1 MTSLKGVNTMNLEI
15 PKVLY
20 DFSPPHFHLV
30 PQEYPP
36 EFIFSDMKMFACT
49 RDENSF
55 EVHSFYSQAQ

>member
-1 MTSLKGVNTMNLEI
+1 MVSIMSLET
-15 PKVLY
+15 PKVLW
-20 DFSPPHFHLV
+20 FSPAAFLLV

-55 EVHSFYSQAQ
+55 EVGSFYSQAQ